1 MLLLLYYF
9 FLKIRL
15 FTEITGLKLEEG
27 ESEAEI
33 LHQVQDYER
42 NQEILSGVNDRDEV
56 DKGDRFEY
64 CWEKSQRDENSDLPI
79 TPSKPIPGHSKSRSK
94 SSRSPRNSLSRSPGS
109 ISNMSKSP
117 KSPKSP
123 SSSSLAGL
131 SNDELQKLKDSL
143 CNEEPDGQIDAAS
156 TVDVQK
162 KASVV
167 KFEEDYPPL

>member
-1 MLLLLYYF
+1 M
-9 FLKIRL
+9 
-15 FTEITGLKLEEG
+15 
-27 ESEAEI
+27 
-33 LHQVQDYER
+33 
-42 NQEILSGVNDRDEV
+42 
-56 DKGDRFEY
+56 
-64 CWEKSQRDENSDLPI
+64 PI
-79 TPSKPIPGHSKSRSK
+79 TPSKPIPGHSKSKSK

-131 SNDELQKLKDSL
+131 SNEELQKMKDSL
-143 CNEEPDGQIDAAS
+143 CNEEPDGQIAAAE

-167 KFEEDYPPL
+167 KFEEDYPPLI